1 MTEWTFAMVDLAG
14 YTALTEAHG
23 DEQAADIAV
32 AFADLAND
40 CLAADDRLVK
50 PIGDAVLLASPD
62 PTAGLELVERL
73 LAATATLDG
82 CPLARAGLHH
92 GSAVERAGDMFGAAV
107 NLAARVAGQAAGGQT
122 LATRMV
128 ADAARS
134 AGRGVASV
142 GTFELRNVAEPQDLF
157 AISLSPT
164 RDAGSVDP
172 VCRMWVN
179 HATASGF
186 LRHGDIESWFCSL
199 GCAQQFSSAPETYL
213 P

>member
-40 CLAADDRLVK
+40 CLAAGDRLIK
-50 PIGDAVLLASPD
+50 PIGDAVLMASPD
-62 PTAGLELVERL
+62 PTAGLDLVERL
-73 LAATATLDG
+73 LAATAELDG

-107 NLAARVAGQAAGGQT
+107 NLAARVAGQAGGGQT
-122 LATRMV
+122 LATRVV
-128 ADAARS
+128 ANAART

-142 GTFELRNVAEPQDLF
+142 GTFELRNVAEPQELF
-157 AISLSPT
+157 AISLAPA
-164 RDAGSVDP
+164 RQAGSVDP
-172 VCRMWVN
+172 VCRMWIAR
-179 HATASGF
+179 ATAAGF
-186 LRHGDIESWFCSL
+186 LRHDDREHWFCSL
-199 GCAQQFSSAPETYL
+199 ACAQRFAAAPEAYTG
-213 P
+213 